1 MNRYQAIMKKIL
13 IVVVLVIL
21 AFYGYKLVQ
30 SENDTTTNSIIDV
43 ATDTSTGYAF
53 TSTDFDDI
61 PPTYVDSKPT
71 SASDPILNS
80 VVNSQPAPPVVATPS
95 FSCDGRQHCSQMKS
109 CAEATYFIQHCPNTK
124 MDGNNDGIPC
134 EQQWCH

>member
-1 MNRYQAIMKKIL
+1 MKKIL
-13 IVVVLVIL
+13 IVVVLIIL